1 MPDNERQFEQDIE
14 SFLLSPVG
22 GWQKASDAG
31 YRASMD
37 SGMALDLA
45 TLLDFVQATQP
56 IQWQRFE
63 KQCNSN
69 PEKKFYKA
77 FENAVE
83 NDGLISVLRHGFKHR
98 GIEFR
103 VCYFKPEST
112 LNDVAVKHYGQNIC
126 QCIRQWRYSDQNS
139 NSVDMMLAV
148 KRGLERG
155 ETLFHLYGGMGGQ
168 RTDHTVA
175 NLQALLY
182 LADHGAEGWLHGR
195 GERWTAIRDGSIVF
209 PARPEGILSVFCVGP
224 DAEGVTIRG
233 AQYPLEG
240 ATLTAS
246 VPLGVS
252 NHFIGQDIMVEV
264 THGSLLLGLHD

>member
-1 MPDNERQFEQDIE
+1 MACYIF
-14 SFLLSPVG
+14 G
-22 GWQKASDAG
+22 AG
-31 YRASMD
+31 
-37 SGMALDLA
+37 
-45 TLLDFVQATQP
+45 DF
-56 IQWQRFE
+56 
-63 KQCNSN
+63 
-69 PEKKFYKA
+69 
-77 FENAVE
+77 
-83 NDGLISVLRHGFKHR
+83 DGLEERPGAEDYVIAADGGYTACRRAGVEPQLLLGDFDSLAEVPALPHV
-98 GIEFR
+98 ER
-103 VCYFKPEST
+103 VPVEKDDT
-112 LNDVAVKHYGQNIC
+112 
-126 QCIRQWRYSDQNS
+126 
-139 NSVDMMLAV
+139 DMMLAV

-155 ETLFHLYGGMGGQ
+155 ETLFHLYGGGMGGQ

-175 NLQALLY
+175 NPQALFVSGGSRGRR
-182 LADHGAEGWLHGR
+182 LAPR
-195 GERWTAIRDGSIVF
+195 TGERWTAIRDGSIVF

>member
-1 MPDNERQFEQDIE
+1 MACYIFGAG
-14 SFLLSPVG
+14 SFYGLDRCPRADDFIIAADG
-22 GWQKASDAG
+22 GWLACRKTGITPDLLLG
-31 YRASMD
+31 DFD
-37 SGMALDLA
+37 SLS
-45 TLLDFVQATQP
+45 TRPDFPNILRVP
-56 IQWQRFE
+56 VE
-63 KQCNSN
+63 K
-69 PEKKFYKA
+69 
-77 FENAVE
+77 
-83 NDGLISVLRHGFKHR
+83 DD
-98 GIEFR
+98 
-103 VCYFKPEST
+103 T
-112 LNDVAVKHYGQNIC
+112 
-126 QCIRQWRYSDQNS
+126 
-139 NSVDMMLAV
+139 DMMLAI

-240 ATLTAS
+240 AILTAS

-264 THGSLLLGLHD
+264 IHGSLLLGLHN

>member
-1 MPDNERQFEQDIE
+1 MACYIF
-14 SFLLSPVG
+14 G
-22 GWQKASDAG
+22 AG
-31 YRASMD
+31 
-37 SGMALDLA
+37 
-45 TLLDFVQATQP
+45 DF
-56 IQWQRFE
+56 
-63 KQCNSN
+63 
-69 PEKKFYKA
+69 
-77 FENAVE
+77 
-83 NDGLISVLRHGFKHR
+83 DGLEERPGAEDYVIAADGGYTACRRAGVEPQLLLGDFDSLAEVPALPHV
-98 GIEFR
+98 ER
-103 VCYFKPEST
+103 VPVEKDDT
-112 LNDVAVKHYGQNIC
+112 
-126 QCIRQWRYSDQNS
+126 
-139 NSVDMMLAV
+139 DMMLAI

-246 VPLGVS
+246 VPP
-252 NHFIGQDIMVEV
+252 
-264 THGSLLLGLHD
+264 TPCRRWWPPPAA